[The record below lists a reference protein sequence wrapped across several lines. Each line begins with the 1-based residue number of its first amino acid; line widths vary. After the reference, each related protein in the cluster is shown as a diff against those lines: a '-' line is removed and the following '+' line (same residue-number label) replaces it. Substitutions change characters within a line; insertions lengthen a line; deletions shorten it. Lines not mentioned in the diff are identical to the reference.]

1 MYDFVGDNE
10 DEDREIK
17 FPSEFVLQFNKTIE
31 KVCVVQNKN
40 LWTVWLGHLRKTKD
54 FDFHSIVK

>member
-1 MYDFVGDNE
+1 MFLKKYDVHNMYDFVGDNE

-40 LWTVWLGHLRKTKD
+40 LWTV
-54 FDFHSIVK
+54 